1 MKKIILTSALII
13 FSQFLFAQDV
23 KSDSTFVS
31 KSDTTTRTYGKNKPI
46 EVIKVDDK
54 IVQINIE
61 NKEISSDEKVK
72 TKTENFAHWSSF
84 MMGMNI
90 LTNETQG
97 INFENADYWEIDPAK
112 SFSFSFNFAEK
123 KVNLFKNYVGLTTG
137 LGITFNNYSFR
148 NNYMLSSNADTVFA
162 IIDPTIQYSK
172 NKLKS
177 TYFRV
182 PLLLEICTSSFDKGA
197 YFSAGV
203 VGGVRLG
210 SKVKREG
217 KDISNNSFKQK
228 IKSDYNLNTFT
239 LDALIKFGFDDFGI
253 FAQYSLTLMFQNNKT
268 QTIYPLNFGV
278 TLEF

>member
-1 MKKIILTSALII
+1 MKKIILTSALIT
-13 FSQFLFAQDV
+13 FSQFLFAQDI

-31 KSDTTTRTYGKNKPI
+31 KGDTTTRTYGKNKPI

-61 NKEISSDEKVK
+61 NKEISSEEKVK
-72 TKTENFAHWSSF
+72 TKTENFAHWSGF

-137 LGITFNNYSFR
+137 LGVTFNNYSFR
-148 NNYMLSSNADTVFA
+148 NNYILTSDQDTTSAF
-162 IIDPTIQYSK
+162 IDTTLQYSK

-217 KDISNNSFKQK
+217 EDVSNNSFQQK

-253 FAQYSLTLMFQNNKT
+253 FAQYSLTPMFQNNKT
-268 QTIYPLNFGV
+268 QKIYPFNFGV

>member
-1 MKKIILTSALII
+1 MKKIILTSALIT
-13 FSQFLFAQDV
+13 FSQFLFAQDI

-31 KSDTTTRTYGKNKPI
+31 KGDTTSRTYGKNKPI

-72 TKTENFAHWSSF
+72 TKTENFAHWSGF
-84 MMGMNI
+84 MMGMNV

-123 KVNLFKNYVGLTTG
+123 KVNLLKNYVGLTTG
-137 LGITFNNYSFR
+137 LGVTFNNYSFR
-148 NNYMLSSNADTVFA
+148 NNYILTSDQDTTSAF
-162 IIDPTIQYSK
+162 IDTTLQYSK

-217 KDISNNSFKQK
+217 EDVSNNSFKQK

-253 FAQYSLTLMFQNNKT
+253 FAQYSLTPMFQNNKT
-268 QTIYPLNFGV
+268 QKIYPFNFGV

>member
-1 MKKIILTSALII
+1 MKKIILTSALIT
-13 FSQFLFAQDV
+13 FSQFLFAQDI

-31 KSDTTTRTYGKNKPI
+31 KGDTTSRTYGKNKPI

-72 TKTENFAHWSSF
+72 TKTENFAHWSGF
-84 MMGMNI
+84 MMGMNV

-137 LGITFNNYSFR
+137 LGVTFNNYSFR
-148 NNYMLSSNADTVFA
+148 NNYILTSDQDTTSAF
-162 IIDPTIQYSK
+162 IDTTLQYSK

-217 KDISNNSFKQK
+217 EDVSNNSFKQK

-253 FAQYSLTLMFQNNKT
+253 FAQYSLTPMFQNNKT
-268 QTIYPLNFGV
+268 QKIYPFNFGV

>member
-123 KVNLFKNYVGLTTG
+123 KVNLLKNYVGLTTG
-137 LGITFNNYSFR
+137 LGVTFNNYSFR
-148 NNYMLSSNADTVFA
+148 NNYILTSDQDTTSAF
-162 IIDPTIQYSK
+162 IDTTLQYSK

-217 KDISNNSFKQK
+217 EDVSNNSFKQK

-253 FAQYSLTLMFQNNKT
+253 FAQYSLTPMFQNNKT
-268 QTIYPLNFGV
+268 QKIYPFNFGV

>member
-1 MKKIILTSALII
+1 MKKIILTSALIT
-13 FSQFLFAQDV
+13 FSQFLFAQDI

-31 KSDTTTRTYGKNKPI
+31 KGDTTTRTYGKNKPI

-61 NKEISSDEKVK
+61 NKEISSEEKVK
-72 TKTENFAHWSSF
+72 TKTENFAHWSGF

-137 LGITFNNYSFR
+137 LGVTFNNYSFR
-148 NNYMLSSNADTVFA
+148 NNYILTSDQDTTSAF
-162 IIDPTIQYSK
+162 IDPTLQYSK

-217 KDISNNSFKQK
+217 EDVSNNSFQQK

-253 FAQYSLTLMFQNNKT
+253 FAQYSLTPMFQNNKT
-268 QTIYPLNFGV
+268 QKIYPFNFGV

>member
-123 KVNLFKNYVGLTTG
+123 KVNLLKNYVGLTTG
-137 LGITFNNYSFR
+137 LGVTFNNYSFR
-148 NNYMLSSNADTVFA
+148 NNYILTSDQDTTSAF
-162 IIDPTIQYSK
+162 IDTTLQYSK

-217 KDISNNSFKQK
+217 EDVSNNSFKQK

-253 FAQYSLTLMFQNNKT
+253 FAQYSLTPMFQNNKT